1 MTVLVPTSL
10 GDALASLDDDPAN
23 LVLAGGT
30 DLMVQVNEG
39 LRHPERVLAL
49 GAVTEL
55 AERRREGATL
65 VLGAG
70 STYTQLMEPD
80 VAEVAPALAQ
90 AARTVGSPQIRNAG
104 TIGGNLATASPAGD
118 TLPVLHALGAEVE
131 LARASPGGVEHRREP
146 VGDFLTGP
154 KATTLLPGELIVGVR
169 VPVRRGPQEYLK
181 VGVRNA
187 MVIAVA
193 SVALVLDLD
202 ARTVGVGLGSVGPTA
217 LGVPEAAGWLAERLD
232 WQPDRASLP
241 DARVAAEFATRVAA
255 AARPIDDHRGR
266 ADYRRHAVEVMTGRA
281 LRRCAA

>member
-1 MTVLVPTSL
+1 MTVLVPTTL
-10 GDALASLDDDPAN
+10 RDALASLEDDPAR

-39 LRHPERVLAL
+39 ARHPERVLAL
-49 GAVTEL
+49 AALTEL
-55 AERRREGATL
+55 RARTREGDTL

-80 VAEVAPALAQ
+80 VAAAVPALAQ

-118 TLPVLHALGAEVE
+118 TLPVLRALGAEVE
-131 LARASPGGVEHRREP
+131 IARASGDGVDRRRES
-146 VGDFLTGP
+146 VGAFLTAP
-154 KATTLLPGELIVGVR
+154 KATTLAPGELIVGVR

-217 LGVPEAAGWLAERLD
+217 LDAPDAGDWLAGRLD
-232 WQPDRASLP
+232 WRAQHGGLP
-241 DARVAAEFATRVAA
+241 GPGSAGGVRGGVAGGG
-255 AARPIDDHRGR
+255 AARRPPPG
-266 ADYRRHAVEVMTGRA
+266 
-281 LRRCAA
+281 